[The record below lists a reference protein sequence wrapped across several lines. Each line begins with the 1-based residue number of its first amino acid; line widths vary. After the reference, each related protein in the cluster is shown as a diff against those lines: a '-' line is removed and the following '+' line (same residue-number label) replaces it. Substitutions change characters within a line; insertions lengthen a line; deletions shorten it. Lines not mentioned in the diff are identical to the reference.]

1 MYADLIAIAY
11 AATSF
16 ACCAWAVACLLERRW
31 LLAALGSGLASLFAY
46 TACCLVL

>member
-16 ACCAWAVACLLERRW
+16 ACGAWSVTCLLERRW
-31 LLAALGSGLASLFAY
+31 WPAALGSGLASLFAY